1 MFSGLLSTVPLFWKV
16 PVLLVFVLLLMF
28 VLILVAGYRVRLP
41 FFLGDISPA
50 PRQPTA
56 PAQSLAAE
64 IQQLKNLLAEPGVRR
79 ASQPS
84 LQRQGSIVEEVDMV
98 DCQLDEEE
106 GEEMTLR
113 RRCLSLTQLET
124 RTMSSSLPSSPLGTP
139 LKSRLLGTP
148 TKSSPKG
155 TSKRTATTPVRRPIL
170 TPVRS
175 NPALLTPV
183 RNIKRDE
190 IPVSYNEDGGNVEQ
204 SVKMY
209 TLDPGKGEEDARLQE
224 EGFQSPFENQNTVAD
239 PAQCRNHGEKALDL
253 RVGFGSKG
261 DLPGGGVLIGV
272 GEETDVEDHQSSHKE
287 PLPLDRREPE
297 YETVVSMSSTQWMED
312 RSMCSTDSPR
322 KTLVV
327 AGDPQ
332 SPITTSFGW
341 IEGGLEE
348 GSTLAGEKLRVES
361 LLLDTKLE
369 GGGSLEVSEREEVV
383 ISRSSDFLDK
393 VEGMFNRSE
402 EKNE

>member
-1 MFSGLLSTVPLFWKV
+1 
-16 PVLLVFVLLLMF
+16 
-28 VLILVAGYRVRLP
+28 
-41 FFLGDISPA
+41 
-50 PRQPTA
+50 
-56 PAQSLAAE
+56 
-64 IQQLKNLLAEPGVRR
+64 
-79 ASQPS
+79 
-84 LQRQGSIVEEVDMV
+84 MV

-209 TLDPGKGEEDARLQE
+209 TLDLGKGEEDARLQE
-224 EGFQSPFENQNTVAD
+224 EGFQRPFENQNTIAD
-239 PAQCRNHGEKALDL
+239 PAHCRNNGEKALDL

-361 LLLDTKLE
+361 LLLDTELE

-383 ISRSSDFLDK
+383 ISR
-393 VEGMFNRSE
+393 
-402 EKNE
+402 